1 MTRQVADILEKQ
13 KQEEM
18 LAKVHASSKISD
30 TLALPAEHDYIQTAV
45 NPTEVIEG
53 GADVPELNSENISIQ
68 RKGRFDDT
76 VWEDGVFD
84 EDNNIVGFKNQPNL
98 KVFIPQGQIEQ
109 ATNCSELTEGSETI
123 EITEDVLTTPVEVT
137 VITEEGDTEERE
149 NKEVHK
155 TMKKGRQTS
164 LAQFFAQPSTSKQR
178 KHIEMK
184 TKESITHITGA
195 QKQLP
200 DITVEPRS
208 KTKEKELSPAKR
220 SVPQKPSKR
229 NMKEVTTDVT
239 GGEAPV
245 KQRRAQTKSKGK
257 QQK

>member
-1 MTRQVADILEKQ
+1 M
-13 KQEEM
+13 
-18 LAKVHASSKISD
+18 
-30 TLALPAEHDYIQTAV
+30 
-45 NPTEVIEG
+45 
-53 GADVPELNSENISIQ
+53 
-68 RKGRFDDT
+68 
-76 VWEDGVFD
+76 
-84 EDNNIVGFKNQPNL
+84 
-98 KVFIPQGQIEQ
+98 
-109 ATNCSELTEGSETI
+109 I

-149 NKEVHK
+149 NVEVEVHK

-164 LAQFFAQPSTSKQR
+164 LTQFFAQPSTSKQW

-184 TKESITHITGA
+184 TKESIIDISGA

-229 NMKEVTTDVT
+229 NMK
-239 GGEAPV
+239 
-245 KQRRAQTKSKGK
+245 
-257 QQK
+257 